1 MILGIETSC
10 DETSA
15 AIVDGRRVLANLIA
29 SHFDIHSKYGG
40 VVRELASRS
49 HLEKLDSLIAQALN
63 EAGITQQEL
72 DGIAVTQGP
81 GLIGCLLIGLTAA
94 KTLAWSWN
102 KP

>member
-10 DETSA
+10 DETSVA
-15 AIVDGRRVLANLIA
+15 VVDARTVLANLIA
-29 SHFDIHSKYGG
+29 SQFDIHSKYGG
-40 VVRELASRS
+40 VVPELASRS
-49 HLEKLDSLIAQALN
+49 HLERLDALVAQAL
-63 EAGITQQEL
+63 ADGGISPHQL

-102 KP
+102 K